1 MIKDDGKS
9 KYHFEDHVESLT
21 TVGNQTFIFQQN
33 HPEWI
38 GLMFMQELQLIV
50 HNISI
55 SLLQISNDGRS
66 FNFSM
71 PQYDLLCP
79 TDDECARDGGYRR
92 LYVGNPRNISI
103 PHIKGSLGGFYDT
116 YSVYSYRQC
125 ENAAL
130 FSSDPNV
137 CWDSDQSSKE
147 CAFGSG
153 TD

>member
-1 MIKDDGKS
+1 MLTHITLFGQIGLIHTIKDDGKS
-9 KYHFEDHVESLT
+9 KYHFEDHVESL

-71 PQYDLLCP
+71 PHTIC
-79 TDDECARDGGYRR
+79 CAQQTMSVLEMVVIDGC
-92 LYVGNPRNISI
+92 
-103 PHIKGSLGGFYDT
+103 T
-116 YSVYSYRQC
+116 
-125 ENAAL
+125 
-130 FSSDPNV
+130 
-137 CWDSDQSSKE
+137 
-147 CAFGSG
+147 
-153 TD
+153 